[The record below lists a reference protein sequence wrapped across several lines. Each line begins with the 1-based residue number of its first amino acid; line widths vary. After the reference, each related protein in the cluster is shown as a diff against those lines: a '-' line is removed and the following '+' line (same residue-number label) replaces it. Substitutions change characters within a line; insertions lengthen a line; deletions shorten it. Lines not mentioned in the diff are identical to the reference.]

1 MTQTTRTVLI
11 IIGSLLLLC
20 ACTTAIL
27 MGTGLWSFGKFVQ
40 FADNSTTE
48 DPQEVAQI
56 ASEIVAFDVPRGFDT
71 QYGMKISTLSMVQYT
86 TQNEENY
93 IFLTQ
98 FPAGTSINVD
108 EMMSQIRNNSRNPN
122 SPWYNVDTTLVEKRP
137 VNIRGEETT
146 LSINEGTSDNGVLY
160 RMANATFQGK
170 GGGPTLL
177 MIVGPADQWDTALI
191 KEFIAS
197 IR

>member
-1 MTQTTRTVLI
+1 MTQTTKTVLI

-20 ACTTAIL
+20 ACTTAVL
-27 MGTGLWSFGKFVQ
+27 VGTGLWSFGKLVQ

-56 ASEIVAFDVPRGFDT
+56 ASEISDFDVPAGFDT
-71 QYGMKISTLSMVQYT
+71 QYGMKISTFSMVQYT
-86 TQNEENY
+86 TRNEENY

-108 EMMSQIRNNSRNPN
+108 EMMRQIKNSSRNPN
-122 SPWYNVDTTLVEKRP
+122 SRWYNVDTELVEKRP
-137 VNIRGEETT
+137 VTIRGEETT
-146 LSINEGTSDNGVLY
+146 LSISEGTSDQGELY
-160 RMANATFQGK
+160 RMADAIFQGR
-170 GGGPTLL
+170 GEGPTLL
-177 MIVGPADQWDTALI
+177 MIVGPADQWNNALI
-191 KEFIAS
+191 EDFIAS